1 MEGKGDINS
10 IKDTVQKM
18 DKMEQ
23 SQRLIQKSVSK
34 IKGNNQVLKEALPDM
49 DKQIELLE
57 QQLAIMENVD
67 LNAEAIIECLKPKD
81 ELSQHIVKYQ
91 SKFDAH
97 NDVLF
102 GLKSVDEIENMD
114 QWLKTIKKISSK

>member
-1 MEGKGDINS
+1 
-10 IKDTVQKM
+10 
-18 DKMEQ
+18 
-23 SQRLIQKSVSK
+23 
-34 IKGNNQVLKEALPDM
+34 
-49 DKQIELLE
+49 
-57 QQLAIMENVD
+57 MENVD